1 MFGWRSKKNKEEFV
15 GTPSKE
21 CNSSTTYIDYKAE
34 IKKRQDEERK
44 RKEKWSKE
52 LKQKMISNNYT
63 YATSIGHLPG
73 GYTSGTVSTTT
84 RLGDSKVTIDGGEN
98 GSMRVDVPLV
108 VNGRDVMKELDE
120 MRDALLLLT
129 RDFNLEEQYPELK
142 QAYDDYM
149 DLHRSIKIADKL
161 AKTGD
166 T

>member
-1 MFGWRSKKNKEEFV
+1 MAEQKNKEEFV
-15 GTPSKE
+15 GTSSKE
-21 CNSSTTYIDYKAE
+21 CNSLTTYIDYKAK

-52 LKQKMISNNYT
+52 LKQSMNTNNNNYT
-63 YATSIGHLPG
+63 YASSIGHLSG
-73 GYTSGTVSTTT
+73 GYTSGTISTTSIS
-84 RLGDSKVTIDGGEN
+84 DSKITIDCGAN
-98 GSMRVDVPLV
+98 GSMRVDVPLIA
-108 VNGRDVMKELDE
+108 NGRDVMKELDE

-129 RDFNLEEQYPELK
+129 HDFNLEEQYPELK

-149 DLHRSIKIADKL
+149 DLHRSIKLADKL